1 MQAQEPK
8 IAIAWKHLCQEVWL
22 HYCSPTNAKDNRIRK
37 MQGWKGPQSPLTE
50 ASQAQRRGQ
59 VVMTPK
65 VGWQDGK
72 ADRGGEPVNQE
83 EPVQEQGNVI
93 KRSKRVKKFQP

>member
-1 MQAQEPK
+1 M
-8 IAIAWKHLCQEVWL
+8 
-22 HYCSPTNAKDNRIRK
+22 
-37 MQGWKGPQSPLTE
+37 E
-50 ASQAQRRGQ
+50 ALQAQRRGQ

-83 EPVQEQGNVI
+83 ELGAGA
-93 KRSKRVKKFQP
+93 K